1 MQNFLSGRKRVGDRS
16 QESKKKSKD
25 FVPLNSSM
33 TPNQDNPIEADAGSD
48 PSLSEENPIKEISQ
62 DKQEDRVELSTD
74 DGSYKVE
81 VVSIEGCV
89 DRVII
94 NCPEGKKLVLE
105 CEYD

>member
-16 QESKKKSKD
+16 QESNKKSKD

-48 PSLSEENPIKEISQ
+48 PIKEISQ
-62 DKQEDRVELSTD
+62 DKQENRVELSTD

>member
-1 MQNFLSGRKRVGDRS
+1 
-16 QESKKKSKD
+16 
-25 FVPLNSSM
+25 
-33 TPNQDNPIEADAGSD
+33 
-48 PSLSEENPIKEISQ
+48 
-62 DKQEDRVELSTD
+62 VELSTD